1 MFTRNIVNI
10 TATPINGLDL
20 KEEQMP
26 SLRLDEIDELLTDE
40 DELSE
45 IEIRRRRRKEERKR
59 KKPERFTKHTG
70 GELDSTDSD

>member
-1 MFTRNIVNI
+1 
-10 TATPINGLDL
+10 
-20 KEEQMP
+20 MP